1 MRTIRPVA
9 RSIIV
14 AIMTAFAALILGITQ
29 TLTTAITASLGLTA
43 VQAIIV
49 PGTGTQ
55 HPADVL
61 NYLPNAVNNY
71 LVPGGD
77 CKTGCVLN
85 PTSGIEYDAQFW
97 PIPLPGWGGLQGA
110 KWNDSVHSGVV
121 ALTGA
126 YTAAQ
131 GTGQPIVI
139 FGYSQGATVAGQFK
153 ALHAADPQSVKDTTN
168 YFFIGNPQRPNGG
181 VFERLAMLGTVPVL
195 DATFGNPTPTD
206 TCLHSNGS
214 TCATDVALQY
224 DGVVDSPQWI
234 ANPLAV
240 GNALAGFQYV
250 HGTYLAPDGTDA
262 PTDHPYGYTV
272 QEVQDDIAKASA
284 PGGCTPENYCQTHGD
299 TIYITLPAR
308 TLPLYQPL
316 LDLGAA
322 TGTSFL
328 IIPFVDLVQPATQT
342 LIETGYNRTDYGN
355 PQPFTLL
362 PPATFNPIQTAGQL
376 IQDVPIGIN
385 NALTPGLQP
394 LPGSDPNSNVVETNA
409 VQTPVVQT
417 NVVQT
422 NQTAT
427 TASVPD
433 NKPLLRLSMI
443 AKPNEGIT
451 TAGSGGS
458 DASHPL
464 QNALKDVHPVKDVVN
479 AVSGAVNKAL
489 GKDDSAGSSGSGN

>member
-1 MRTIRPVA
+1 MHMSTRSVA
-9 RSIIV
+9 RSLLV
-14 AIMTAFAALILGITQ
+14 AILTAFAALILGITQ

-61 NYLPNAVNNY
+61 NYLPNAVNHY
-71 LVPGGD
+71 PVPGGD
-77 CKTGCVLN
+77 CTGGCVLN

-110 KWNDSVHSGVV
+110 KWNDSVQSGVV
-121 ALTGA
+121 ALP
-126 YTAAQ
+126 AQ

-139 FGYSQGATVAGQFK
+139 FGYSQGATVAGIFK
-153 ALHAADPQSVKDTTN
+153 TLHAADHAADPQSVKDTTN

-181 VFERLAMLGTVPVL
+181 VFERLAVLGTVPIL

-234 ANPLAV
+234 LNPLAV

-284 PGGCTPENYCQTHGD
+284 PGGCTPENYCQTKGD

-308 TLPLYQPL
+308 TLPLYQPV
-316 LDLGAA
+316 LDLGSA

-328 IIPFVDLVQPATQT
+328 IIPLVDLVQPATQT

-355 PQPFTLL
+355 PTPFTLL

-376 IQDVPIGIN
+376 IQDIPIGIN

-422 NQTAT
+422 NQTVT

-451 TAGSGGS
+451 TPGSGGS
-458 DASHPL
+458 DADHPL
-464 QNALKDVHPVKDVVN
+464 QNALKDVHPVRDVVN
-479 AVSGAVNKAL
+479 AVSGAVDKAL
-489 GKDDSAGSSGSGN
+489 GKDDSASG